1 MVPKMILGLRTTMIE
16 THQWVISWFGSR
28 TQVTLTQNVFTIS
41 ISSLHVNWFHPWQF
55 IFGKFWT
62 RWKKEDV
69 FICNHWYE
77 SKKKI
82 TTRTTCTTLLAH
94 ITVSQSN
101 SSKNHG
107 RFKEWLQIFK
117 IRQTWSSINVVSFS
131 LSYICAVLFWDEK
144 QSQQYQLCGCLLT
157 EIYVS
162 KSSQISMFETLYDV
176 VSQPSKTQ
184 KCTSIV
190 SRRELHSCSAWSS
203 TGTK

>member
-28 TQVTLTQNVFTIS
+28 TQVRLTQNVFTIS

-55 IFGKFWT
+55 ILGKFWT
-62 RWKKEDV
+62 RWKKKMYSFV
-69 FICNHWYE
+69 TIGM
-77 SKKKI
+77 SLKKI
-82 TTRTTCTTLLAH
+82 TTMTTCTTLLAH
-94 ITVSQSN
+94 ITDSQSN
-101 SSKNHG
+101 SSKNHR

-157 EIYVS
+157 EMYVS

-176 VSQPSKTQ
+176 VWQPSKTQ

-190 SRRELHSCSAWSS
+190 SQRELHSCSAWSS